1 MSKVFVATAFW
12 GVVGILAVGSSLSA
26 EDNHG
31 GRGGGAAL
39 TLTGPVQSLP
49 ASGLVGLW
57 TIAGNAIQVTT
68 ATRLVQTSGPV
79 AVGSCVQVFG
89 AAQTYYGS
97 SSGSGSGSTATEID
111 VISATGGCSTA
122 PVNQQIETDFFGAVQ
137 SYPTTPAYL
146 GDWNIGGRTVHASAA
161 TRIDIGHA
169 LAAGACAEVKGLLL
183 SDATVQADRIKID
196 DDAGACGAGAVNVP
210 APRFLGTVSSLP
222 ASGFVG
228 TWIVSGRTVSV
239 TAATQIQ
246 SAAGAITT
254 GACVSVAGTT
264 QSDASILASEIDAES
279 TADCGGANQNQLL
292 TKVEGPVQK
301 APAGFGAGDWQIAN
315 QAVRVTAATS
325 IDSSH
330 GAISIGSCVEAKGTL
345 ASDGALL
352 ATSVEALSASGTCV
366 PQGGIVSAASFS
378 GGAVSPGQLVSI
390 FGLDLGTPDTHGPS
404 LKQDGHIEDNLA
416 NVRVF
421 FDGKA
426 APILLVTPG
435 QINAVVPFE
444 VSGKSA
450 TVVQVQNN
458 DVWSNPVSVPVAS
471 ASPAFFT
478 LTQNG
483 KGQVAGLNVDQGRVS
498 VNGAAN
504 PVARGSIVTLYAT
517 GGGLG
522 DGANDDGLVTGNQ
535 FSHPLGAVRVSIGG
549 VDAQVLYAGSA
560 PGLVAGVLQINAKV
574 PDGAPTGTAV
584 PIVLAVGDHSSQSGA
599 TLAIK

>member
-1 MSKVFVATAFW
+1 MSKALVVTAFLP
-12 GVVGILAVGSSLSA
+12 VAGILAVGSLLLA

-31 GRGGGAAL
+31 GKGGGGGTLAL
-39 TLTGPVQSLP
+39 TGAVQALP

-57 TIAGNAIQVTT
+57 TIAGNTIQVTT
-68 ATRLVQTSGPV
+68 ATTVVQASGPV
-79 AVGSCVQVFG
+79 AIGSCVQVFG

-97 SSGSGSGSTATEID
+97 ASGSTATEIN
-111 VISATGGCSTA
+111 VISATGGCATA
-122 PVNQQIETDFFGAVQ
+122 PVNQQIETEFFGTVQ
-137 SYPTTPAYL
+137 NYPATPAYL

-161 TRIDIGHA
+161 TRIDIGHG
-169 LAAGACAEVKGLLL
+169 LAPGACAEVSGLLL
-183 SDATVQADRIKID
+183 SDASVQADRIKID
-196 DDAGACGAGAVNVP
+196 DDAGACAAGGINVP
-210 APRFLGTVSSLP
+210 APRFVGTVSTLP
-222 ASGFVG
+222 ATGLVG
-228 TWIVSGRTVSV
+228 TWIVSGRTISV
-239 TAATQIQ
+239 TAATEI
-246 SAAGAITT
+246 AAATGAITS
-254 GACVSVAGTT
+254 GACVSVAGVT
-264 QSDASILASEIDAES
+264 QSDASILASEIDLES
-279 TADCGGANQNQLL
+279 AADCAGASQNQLF
-292 TKVEGPVQK
+292 TKIEGPVQK
-301 APAGFGAGDWQIAN
+301 APAGLGAGDWQIAN

-330 GAISIGSCVEAKGTL
+330 GAISIGSCVEAQGTL
-345 ASDGALL
+345 ANGGALL
-352 ATSVEALSASGTCV
+352 ATSVESLSASGTCV
-366 PQGGIVSAASFS
+366 PEGGIVSAASFS

-390 FGLDLGTPDTHGPS
+390 FGLDLGTPDTHGPA
-404 LKQDGHIEDNLA
+404 LKQDGHVDDNLA

-426 APILLVTPG
+426 APLLLVTPG

-458 DVWSNPVSVPVAS
+458 DVWSNAVSVPVAS

-483 KGQVAGLNVDQGRVS
+483 KGQVAALNVDQQSVS

-517 GGGLG
+517 GAGLG
-522 DGANDDGLVTGNQ
+522 DAVNDDGLVTGNQ
-535 FSHPLGAVRVSIGG
+535 LSHPRGAVRVSIGG

-560 PGLVAGVLQINAKV
+560 PGLVAGVLQVNVKA
-574 PDGAPTGTAV
+574 PDGAPTGAAV
-584 PIVLAVGDHSSQSGA
+584 PIVLAVGDHSSQDGA